1 MFHNGRPRLFAV
13 DGRQEAADEE
23 DGVCDLVALVAE
35 RIRIQVDHVAV
46 DEVIGRQK
54 LQDPVDL
61 PVADVAGESQ
71 KYVEIMEGADALED
85 LFFDSAREVGGD
97 DVCSPVGCL
106 DVGGEIAADRV
117 EAVFF
122 EKDPVEFA
130 LDFFVGDLAWP
141 RAARSLM

>member
-23 DGVCDLVALVAE
+23 DGVCDRGVVHLTKILVALVAE

-130 LDFFVGDLAWP
+130 L
-141 RAARSLM
+141 AARSLM